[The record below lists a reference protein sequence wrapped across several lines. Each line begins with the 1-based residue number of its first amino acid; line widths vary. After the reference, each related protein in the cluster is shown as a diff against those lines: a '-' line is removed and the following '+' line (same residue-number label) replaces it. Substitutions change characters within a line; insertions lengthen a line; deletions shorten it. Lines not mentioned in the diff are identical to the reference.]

1 VKYGLFTCAAHIHS
15 IFPKILLNGIEIG
28 LGESSN
34 KFFMNKKILS
44 LFMGLAVLTASC
56 KKDSTVVDVVNPD
69 QSQMAVPA
77 NFTWQTLRDVNL
89 SLGVTDNR
97 FQDNIHVIQIY
108 LEDPSSGAKPIST
121 GSATLVTPFNV
132 RLSIPSEL
140 KEVYVT
146 KTAPDGS
153 KMNEKVALTSENVSH
168 ALSAVKINSKL
179 SATNEVTTI
188 TEPGCGISTTNTN
201 INIDKSSDIVCF
213 SSATDVRID
222 VTANTGGTLKLSAP
236 GKTITLGN
244 FNHTNIKLF
253 IASGTTVKWTNDLN
267 ISQGETYVNN
277 GTLDGTKINLAGVLI
292 NNKNILTS
300 DFTLNSTGEF
310 NNYCSLAVSGS
321 LIIDEEVN
329 NYKLI
334 TAGTTRVNSTGVVNL
349 YNSAQ
354 FQTNTF
360 HTMDGIVEG
369 IGTTSLFKTV
379 TTTESPVYDNTSGKF
394 IGNLQYCGDKQLN
407 DNQNKVNHFY
417 EGAIQS
423 CGLYIVKDDCN
434 KIGNGLPSVITK
446 PDRDKDGVIDELD
459 EYPDDSRKA
468 YNNYSCNYFDGG
480 STLAFEDNWPSE
492 GDYDM
497 NDVVLTYKHLAVTN
511 AKNIIV
517 RVEGEYN
524 LIASGGEFSNGVGVM
539 FNLPKNNATDFVSS
553 NNLKPENGQDSLVVT
568 LFKDT
573 RAEQQ
578 HWNTIQGEPTSPT
591 TKTTFS
597 FNVLNGPHIK
607 TIGIGGYNP
616 FIWNNSSES
625 GRGHETHLR
634 GKNPTKLADLT
645 LFNTKDDASAA
656 GKNYSTAANHPW
668 VLELPISNFQYPTE
682 RSNIKDAYL
691 KYADWA
697 TSGGTNSVDWYKLSK
712 EGNRNNQLIYRRK

>member
-1 VKYGLFTCAAHIHS
+1 VKYGLFTCVAHIHS
-15 IFPKILLNGIEIG
+15 IFPEKFLIGIVIG
-28 LGESSN
+28 LGDSSN
-34 KFFMNKKILS
+34 KIFMNKKILS
-44 LFMGLAVLTASC
+44 LFIGLVVLTASC
-56 KKDSTVVDVVNPD
+56 KKDSTTVDAVNPD

-89 SLGVTDNR
+89 SIGVTDNR

-153 KMNEKVALTSENVSH
+153 KTNEKVALTSENVSH
-168 ALSAVKINSKL
+168 ALGAVKVNTKL
-179 SATNEVTTI
+179 SATNGVTTI

-201 INIDKSSDIVCF
+201 ISIDKSSDIVCF
-213 SSATDVRID
+213 TSTTDVRID
-222 VTANTGGTLKLSAP
+222 VTANNGGTLKLSAP
-236 GKTITLGN
+236 GQTITLGN

-253 IASGTTVKWTNDLN
+253 IASGTTVKWSNDLN
-267 ISQGETYVNN
+267 ISQGETFVNN
-277 GTLDGTKINLAGVLI
+277 GTLDGTKINLSGVLI
-292 NNKNILTS
+292 NNKNILTN
-300 DFTLNSTGEF
+300 DLTVNSTGEL
-310 NNYCSLAVSGS
+310 NNYCTLAVSGS
-321 LIIDEEVN
+321 LIIDKEVN

-334 TAGTTRVNSTGVVNL
+334 TAGSTRVNSTGVVNL

-360 HTMDGIVEG
+360 NTMDGIIEG

-394 IGNLQYCGDKQLN
+394 VGNLQYCGDKQLN
-407 DNQNKVNHFY
+407 DNQNMVNHFY

-423 CGLYIVKDDCN
+423 CGLYIIKDDCN
-434 KIGNGLPSVITK
+434 KLGNGLPSVITK

-459 EYPDDSRKA
+459 EYPDDSNKA

-517 RVEGEYN
+517 RLEGEYN

-578 HWNTIQGEPTSPT
+578 YWNTIQGEPTSPT
-591 TKTTFS
+591 VKTTFS

-607 TIGIGGYNP
+607 TIGIGSYNP

-668 VLELPISNFQYPTE
+668 ALELPISNFQYPTE

-697 TSGGTNSVDWYKLSK
+697 TSGGTSSVDWYKLSK